1 MIGAEQK
8 TKKGSDMAEIKQVFK
23 VNHNR
28 NIVWEKFQ
36 DLAAVVACI
45 PGAQLTEPPVDGV
58 AKGRITVKLGPVK
71 ADFGGEAK
79 VVPDEG
85 SYTGVITGVGIDK
98 NHSSRAKGE
107 VTYVLTEEG
116 ENTTVVSVD
125 VNYSLSGSLA
135 QVARGGIVE
144 AVAGQICKEFANN
157 LESELSAG
165 AAVVEEVG
173 QAGTDTASEQAS
185 RAAPR
190 PPAPVRE
197 LNMLSVLWTVFK
209 NKLSSLFGARA

>member
-1 MIGAEQK
+1 
-8 TKKGSDMAEIKQVFK
+8 MAEIKQVFK

-28 NIVWEKFQ
+28 ETVWNKFQ

-45 PGAQLTEPPVDGV
+45 PGAQLTEPVVDGV

-79 VVPDEG
+79 VVPDEA

-107 VTYVLTEEG
+107 VTYALTEEG
-116 ENTTVVSVD
+116 ENITVVSVD

-144 AVAGQICKEFANN
+144 AVAGQICKEFAKN
-157 LESELSAG
+157 LEGELSAG
-165 AAVVEEVG
+165 TEPVAVVSG
-173 QAGTDTASEQAS
+173 GGDAAPAAP
-185 RAAPR
+185 AAPR
-190 PPAPVRE
+190 PAAPAKE
-197 LNMLSVLWTVFK
+197 LNMLSVLWAVFK
-209 NKLSSLFGARA
+209 NKLGSVFGRA

>member
-1 MIGAEQK
+1 MTGAAQK
-8 TKKGSDMAEIKQVFK
+8 TEGKIMAEIKQVFK

-28 NIVWEKFQ
+28 KVVWEKFQ

-79 VVPDEG
+79 VVPDETN
-85 SYTGVITGVGIDK
+85 YTGVITGVGIDK
-98 NHSSRAKGE
+98 NHASRAKGE
-107 VTYVLTEEG
+107 VTYALTEES
-116 ENTTVVSVD
+116 ETTTVVSVD

-144 AVAGQICKEFANN
+144 AVAGQICKEFATN
-157 LESELSAG
+157 LEAELSAG
-165 AAVVEEVG
+165 AQPVSILSPDSEEG
-173 QAGTDTASEQAS
+173 ASSQPAAEVP
-185 RAAPR
+185 RAAA
-190 PPAPVRE
+190 PAKE
-197 LNMLSVLWTVFK
+197 LNMLAVLWAVFK
-209 NKLSSLFGARA
+209 SKLGSIFRTRD

>member
-1 MIGAEQK
+1 
-8 TKKGSDMAEIKQVFK
+8 MAEIKQVFK

-28 NIVWEKFQ
+28 KVVWEKFQ

-79 VVPDEG
+79 VVPDEA

-107 VTYVLTEEG
+107 VTYALTEEG

-157 LESELSAG
+157 LEGELSAG
-165 AAVVEEVG
+165 AEPVAEVFIAGEGVAAVSP
-173 QAGTDTASEQAS
+173 QP
-185 RAAPR
+185 AAPR
-190 PPAPVRE
+190 KPAPAKE
-197 LNMLSVLWTVFK
+197 LNMLSVLWAVFK
-209 NKLSSLFGARA
+209 NKLGAIFGRA

>member
-1 MIGAEQK
+1 
-8 TKKGSDMAEIKQVFK
+8 MAEIKQVFK

-28 NIVWEKFQ
+28 KVVWEKFQ
-36 DLAAVVACI
+36 DLAAVVSCI

-58 AKGRITVKLGPVK
+58 AKGRITVRLGPVR

-79 VVPDEG
+79 IVPDEA
-85 SYTGVITGVGIDK
+85 SYTGVITGIGIDK

-116 ENTTVVSVD
+116 ENSTIVSVD
-125 VNYSLSGSLA
+125 VDYLLSGSLA

-157 LESELSAG
+157 LEVELSAG
-165 AAVVEEVG
+165 TEAVEKTSNAEAIRG
-173 QAGTDTASEQAS
+173 SASPQPDVS
-185 RAAPR
+185 RGPV
-190 PPAPVRE
+190 PAKE
-197 LNMLSVLWTVFK
+197 LNMLSVLWAVFK
-209 NKLSSLFGARA
+209 SKIGAIFRRS

>member
-1 MIGAEQK
+1 
-8 TKKGSDMAEIKQVFK
+8 MAEIKQVFK

-28 NIVWEKFQ
+28 KIVWEKFQ
-36 DLAAVVACI
+36 DLGAVVACI

-79 VVPDEG
+79 VVPDEAN
-85 SYTGVITGVGIDK
+85 YTGVITGVGIDK

-107 VTYVLTEEG
+107 VTYVLTQEG

-157 LESELSAG
+157 LEDELSAG
-165 AAVVEEVG
+165 AEPVVPTGEVADG
-173 QAGTDTASEQAS
+173 VTAAAPPPSAP
-185 RAAPR
+185 AAPR
-190 PPAPVRE
+190 KAAPAKE
-197 LNMLSVLWTVFK
+197 LNMLSVLWAVFK
-209 NKLSSLFGARA
+209 NKLSAIFGRA